1 MNATTTAPGA
11 GTRPGPGASPGGTL
25 VVVGDE
31 VPGWALRRSAEAARR
46 VERRAA
52 PAHPADPAS
61 CRRVEELAE
70 IGVRAARRG
79 DPVLVLP
86 GPHRGRAR
94 PPRVVAAVRSFPD
107 DDGVLA
113 EAAACAGHMGAE
125 LVVAHGLPASF
136 GEHSVGIDAA
146 AGTAGDL
153 LAAAVRAATRRAPGV
168 RVRGWLARMQPHELV
183 GERLDADLLVL
194 GGPRRGGPLGL
205 VARSA
210 LFHAPCA
217 VLLTPRAPAPV
228 GAGGGIR

>member
-86 GPHRGRAR
+86 GRDRGRAR
-94 PPRVVAAVRSFPD
+94 PPRGAAAGRSFPD
-107 DDGVLA
+107 ADGALA
-113 EAAACAGHMGAE
+113 GAAAGAGHMGAGR
-125 LVVAHGLPASF
+125 VVAQGLPGSF
-136 GEHSVGIDAA
+136 GEHGVGIAAA

-194 GGPRRGGPLGL
+194 GDPRRGGPPGL
-205 VARSA
+205 VARRA
-210 LFHAPCA
+210 LFPAPCG
-217 VLLTPRAPAPV
+217 VTL
-228 GAGGGIR
+228 